1 MPSSFGWLPVGL
13 NPDMIGVL
21 MTTQT
26 PGSIWKRT
34 ALLFFG
40 HLLNDGYSS
49 FFAPLLPLLIVR
61 LDLSLTLAGAL
72 GTVLILINSLAQP
85 GLGHL
90 LDRTRRPF
98 LVVLGP
104 FLTIIAMSLIGRAGS
119 FEALVA
125 VLVVAGIGTALFHP
139 AAASL
144 VAAGGGAK
152 RGLVMAFFSS
162 GGTLGNAVVPLL
174 IVTYVGAVGMERTPW
189 LILPGLLALAAVAVI
204 LRRLLPGLPAMAPP
218 ARGRIRIPRPLV
230 LLWTVIVL
238 RSMVATSFTNF
249 LAVIVT
255 GRGGSSFMGGAALSA
270 FLFCG
275 AAGGF
280 LAGNLSDRLGRRI
293 ILAVTLAATTPLL
306 LLFLHGPTAISL
318 PAVAAAGMFL
328 LSSTPVGVVAAQE
341 LLPGQVGLVSGL
353 VMGLAWGVGGLILTP
368 VGWLADR
375 FGLSAVMGVVAF
387 LPVLAAGL
395 SLFYSDPRPAR
406 PSDEFSGL
414 IGEDTDLWAAP
425 RGGAGRS

>member
-1 MPSSFGWLPVGL
+1 MMRIL
-13 NPDMIGVL
+13 MI
-21 MTTQT
+21 TQT
-26 PGSIWKRT
+26 PRVVWTRT

-90 LDRTRRPF
+90 LDRTQRPF
-98 LVVLGP
+98 LVILGP
-104 FLTIIAMSLIGRAGS
+104 LLTIVAMSLIGRVGS
-119 FEALVA
+119 FEALVG

-144 VAAGGGAK
+144 VAANGGKK

-174 IVTYVGAVGMERTPW
+174 IVTYVGAVGIERTPW
-189 LILPGLLALAAVAVI
+189 LIVPGLVALGGLAMT
-204 LRRLLPGLPAMAPP
+204 LRRALPRLPARSRAT
-218 ARGRIRIPRPLV
+218 RGPFRIPRPLV
-230 LLWTVIVL
+230 LLWVVIVL
-238 RSMVATSFTNF
+238 RSMTATSFSNF

-255 GRGGSSFMGGAALSA
+255 RQGGSTFMGGAALSA
-270 FLFCG
+270 YLFCG
-275 AAGGF
+275 ALGGF
-280 LAGNLSDRLGRRI
+280 LAGNLSDRVGRRVVI
-293 ILAVTLAATTPLL
+293 AGTLALAPPFL
-306 LLFLHGPTAISL
+306 LLFLHGPAVLAVPS
-318 PAVAAAGMFL
+318 VAAAGLFL

-341 LLPGQVGLVSGL
+341 LVPGQVGLVSGL

-368 VGWLADR
+368 VGWLAER
-375 FGLSAVMGVVAF
+375 FGLATVMSVVAL
-387 LPVLAAGL
+387 LPLVAAGL
-395 SLFYSDPRPAR
+395 SLFYRDTTPAA
-406 PSDEFSGL
+406 PGDGLSGL
-414 IGEDTDLWAAP
+414 PGEDTELWATP
-425 RGGAGRS
+425 NRPV